1 MNAMKL
7 SRRGPRPVVR
17 TAFLMPLASCFSVMA
32 QGTGECD
39 RACLTDIV
47 TQYHD
52 ALVAHAPD
60 QLPTADS
67 IRFTEDTVEMA
78 LGEGLWRTAERPTD
92 SMPPGPL
99 RDRPPYRMD
108 VLDVQEG
115 TAVTYAVLGENG
127 APILH
132 VARLKVVDRKVTE
145 LETMIVRSRPE
156 GGGIF
161 DPAQLLS
168 ASDTMTRVPAG
179 AVLASR
185 EEAIAIAEHY
195 PAGLRV
201 GSFMEVDAPFAPAA
215 YRLENGR
222 LMAGPGCTFAPGC
235 GNIKSQNIP
244 TYPSMYR
251 VIAVDEPL
259 GIVVLRQNFGPR
271 PYDDQ
276 IELHTWH
283 AFKIYD
289 GQIHA
294 VEAFQNVAPT
304 GTSSGWD

>member
-1 MNAMKL
+1 MSAIKL
-7 SRRGPRPVVR
+7 STNRPKRVALA
-17 TAFLMPLASCFSVMA
+17 TLLLPLTSCFSTIA
-32 QGTGECD
+32 EAAGECD

-67 IRFTEDTVEMA
+67 IRFTEDTVEME

-92 SMPPGPL
+92 SMSPGPL

-108 VLDVQEG
+108 VLDVPQG
-115 TAVTYAVLGENG
+115 TAVTYAVLEEEG

-132 VARLKVVDRKVTE
+132 VARLKVVDREVTE

-161 DPAQLLS
+161 DPAQLMS
-168 ASDTMTRVPAG
+168 QSDTMARVPA
-179 AVLASR
+179 AAELESR
-185 EEAIAIAEHY
+185 EAAIAIAEHY

-201 GSFMEVDAPFAPAA
+201 GSFMEVDAPFAAAA

-235 GNIKSQNIP
+235 GNIKSQDIP

-251 VIAVDEPL
+251 VIAVDESL

-271 PYDDQ
+271 SYDDT

-283 AFKIYD
+283 AFKIYE

>member
-1 MNAMKL
+1 MSAIKL
-7 SRRGPRPVVR
+7 STNRPKRVALA
-17 TAFLMPLASCFSVMA
+17 TLLLPLTSCFSTIA
-32 QGTGECD
+32 EAAGECD

-67 IRFTEDTVEMA
+67 IRFTEDTVEME

-92 SMPPGPL
+92 SMSPGPL

-108 VLDVQEG
+108 VLDVQQG
-115 TAVTYAVLGENG
+115 TAVTYAVLEEEG

-132 VARLKVVDRKVTE
+132 VARLKVVDREVTE

-168 ASDTMTRVPAG
+168 QSDTMARVPVA
-179 AVLASR
+179 AELESR
-185 EEAIAIAEHY
+185 EAAIAIAEHY

-201 GSFMEVDAPFAPAA
+201 GSFLEVDAPFAPAA

-222 LMAGPGCTFAPGC
+222 LMAGPGCTIAPGC

-251 VIAVDEPL
+251 VIAVDESL

-271 PYDDQ
+271 PYDDT

-283 AFKIYD
+283 AFKIYE

>member
-1 MNAMKL
+1 V
-7 SRRGPRPVVR
+7 P
-17 TAFLMPLASCFSVMA
+17 
-32 QGTGECD
+32 Q
-39 RACLTDIV
+39 
-47 TQYHD
+47 
-52 ALVAHAPD
+52 
-60 QLPTADS
+60 
-67 IRFTEDTVEMA
+67 
-78 LGEGLWRTAERPTD
+78 
-92 SMPPGPL
+92 
-99 RDRPPYRMD
+99 
-108 VLDVQEG
+108 G
-115 TAVTYAVLGENG
+115 TAVTYAVLGEDG
-127 APILH
+127 APNLH

-145 LETMIVRSRPE
+145 LETMIVRSRHE

-168 ASDTMTRVPAG
+168 ASDTMTRVPA
-179 AVLASR
+179 AASLASR
-185 EEAIAIAEHY
+185 EEAVAIAEHY
-195 PAGLRV
+195 PAALRV
-201 GSFMEVDAPFAPAA
+201 GSFMDVDAPFAPAA

>member
-1 MNAMKL
+1 
-7 SRRGPRPVVR
+7 
-17 TAFLMPLASCFSVMA
+17 MA
-32 QGTGECD
+32 QVPDECD
-39 RACLTDIV
+39 RVCLADIV
-47 TQYHD
+47 TQYFD
-52 ALVAHAPD
+52 AVLAHAPD

-67 IRFTEDTVEMA
+67 IRFTEDTVEME
-78 LGEGLWRTAERPTD
+78 LGEGLWRTAESRMSSGSLGTQ
-92 SMPPGPL
+92 
-99 RDRPPYRMD
+99 RDRSFYRMD
-108 VLDVQEG
+108 VLDVPQR
-115 TAVTYAVLGENG
+115 TAVTYAALEENG
-127 APILH
+127 EPILH
-132 VARLKVVDRKVTE
+132 VARLKIVDREVTE
-145 LETMIVRSRPE
+145 LETMIVRSQPE

-161 DPAQLLS
+161 EPTQLS
-168 ASDTMTRVPAG
+168 SPSDAMTYVPA
-179 AVLASR
+179 AAELVSR
-185 EEAIAIAEHY
+185 AAAIAIAEHY

-201 GSFMEVDAPFAPAA
+201 GSFTEVDAPFAADA

-251 VIAVDEPL
+251 VIAVDESL

-271 PYDDQ
+271 PYDNQ